1 MAGQK
6 NPQRSAEDKGR
17 KTSKLHSLFIYCLLY
32 FFLTGELGLV

>member
-17 KTSKLHSLFIYCLLY
+17 KTSKLHSLFVYCFSL
-32 FFLTGELGLV
+32 FSLTGELGLV